1 MLRLHGYG
9 KKKNVH
15 KCLTLVIK
23 FYYRIHALRKK
34 KCIKKKTPAYNFYL
48 CLGKDTVLIF
58 IIIDNTPLYILFT

>member
-34 KCIKKKTPAYNFYL
+34 ICIKKKKHQL
-48 CLGKDTVLIF
+48 IIF
-58 IIIDNTPLYILFT
+58 IYAWVKTPF